1 MLSEVAGRGSGVC
14 GSLDTRAG
22 RGRMTSVKIVGQV
35 MDSFLGG
42 LIWDAGQVDVPTAA
56 DGGVFPPA
64 AGRRHPAVPSKG
76 PPPQV

>member
-1 MLSEVAGRGSGVC
+1 M
-14 GSLDTRAG
+14 
-22 RGRMTSVKIVGQV
+22 KIVGQV

-64 AGRRHPAVPSKG
+64 AGRRPPAPCCAVERAATAGLGAISSFS
-76 PPPQV
+76 

>member
-1 MLSEVAGRGSGVC
+1 
-14 GSLDTRAG
+14 
-22 RGRMTSVKIVGQV
+22 MTSVKIVGQV